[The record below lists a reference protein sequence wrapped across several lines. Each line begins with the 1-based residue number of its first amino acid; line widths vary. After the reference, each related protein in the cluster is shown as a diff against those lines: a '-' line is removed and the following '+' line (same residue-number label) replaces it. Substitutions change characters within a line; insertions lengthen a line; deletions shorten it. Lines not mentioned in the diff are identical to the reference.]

1 MLLRNPFDHLR
12 QAENIFLTGKRAF
25 YWKDLTLTCQGE
37 IPSGWQSRLQKG
49 GALSTEQRAQNPRIL
64 LPSPPNPLCAILAA
78 IPTDEPAS
86 KIAAWIHLS
95 LCIKINLQSESSL
108 HGITHSEELIA
119 LFPLYHPIVL
129 RSVLLPVKVKHSAS
143 GRCNLPALV
152 VLLIITVILFK
163 LCWNNALLL
172 SQHLWK
178 TEALIKRFLRCEE
191 ESEMSRLNHVLLNL
205 HLRKNKKSSVHT

>member
-1 MLLRNPFDHLR
+1 MHSICKMQRALWNKQLNIPLWTVLFLLQLVNHSSSSPVSFVSSDQTKHALKKSRTTFLRLSAVKEFQQMLLRNPFDHLR
-12 QAENIFLTGKRAF
+12 QAENIFLTGKRTF
-25 YWKDLTLTCQGE
+25 YWKDLTPTCQGE

-108 HGITHSEELIA
+108 HRITHSEELIA
-119 LFPLYHPIVL
+119 LFPL
-129 RSVLLPVKVKHSAS
+129 
-143 GRCNLPALV
+143 
-152 VLLIITVILFK
+152 
-163 LCWNNALLL
+163 
-172 SQHLWK
+172 
-178 TEALIKRFLRCEE
+178 
-191 ESEMSRLNHVLLNL
+191 
-205 HLRKNKKSSVHT
+205 